1 MVVHAR
7 NFVIVFNLTVQ
18 KLTVCNQLIQALLWI
33 HLLFF
38 LMSECVAFSV
48 IIIALSI
55 RIFVSPLLLFLW
67 KHKSHIEL
75 GRNFTLQ
82 VDAIGGFLLPLE
94 EEGLAAW
101 KSHQNMCLV
110 TISFNR
116 VFDHFE

>member
-1 MVVHAR
+1 
-7 NFVIVFNLTVQ
+7 
-18 KLTVCNQLIQALLWI
+18 
-33 HLLFF
+33 
-38 LMSECVAFSV
+38 MSKCVAFSV

-67 KHKSHIEL
+67 KHNSHIEL

-82 VDAIGGFLLPLE
+82 VDTIGGFLLPLE